1 MRYIRYKYQKQQI
14 NFLNCNDIN
23 KWIDTCQ
30 TRVIGFDS
38 VCESNCNCGEIRD
51 MEYQPQYRTKKLNPN
66 YSYECVDMD
75 RHYKLQK
82 QISYDNGIT
91 WMDIDEYEIGEL
103 YESNSPFCSAEVII
117 YDWFPTGRYKCVG
130 YNKINEEVKRVSFDN
145 GLNWSDLS
153 FVDDNGNVTYEY
165 RFNAS
170 NIEENCCDCGYR
182 EYEYRISNPIEY
194 VCDVNTKSE
203 VWYKWQYC
211 PTDPSLDVKLDEVEL
226 RNPVEDEDYCG
237 INVYFVWDA
246 SSINYCQFKLNN
258 TSYSAT
264 TENSVLNDDGTY
276 TYTAS
281 LSDLGIKEVT
291 RRNAMFSY
299 NETLLKL
306 YKVPKS
312 NDTSLKYMLID
323 CYNLN
328 YIDANA
334 FGDTSN
340 VTDMSNMF
348 NYCSGLTSLDLSNF
362 NTSNVTTMNSMFRN
376 CDGLTSLDLSS
387 FNTSAVTNM
396 QYMFNSCSGLTSLDL
411 SNFDTSNVNYM
422 SYMFQNCR
430 SLTSLDLSSFNTSKI
445 TNMNYMFAGCRV
457 LTSLDLSSF
466 DTSKVT
472 SMNNMFAGC
481 INLTSLDLSNF
492 DTSALTNI
500 GYMFQNCYS
509 LTSLNLSNW
518 DTSNVTTITR
528 MFGNCT
534 SLSEIIMDNCS
545 CDTVSFIIDRLNDAS
560 LQNVLIYSNSGCEGT
575 NCHQTT
581 DREYNGYL
589 IDVIK
594 PSCEF
599 YEVSNF
605 NVYKV
610 YTDTNTDIN
619 CNVTTSNGV
628 ELYLENQIPNS
639 VNPSGYNDTDV
650 IRTVT
655 AYTDYGEYTF
665 EQNYNTAQARTLI
678 YEWNTNKSSSSL
690 RYYKTTSSSISISS
704 FSTHPVN
711 YLFEFDVERIIFSGT
726 HITNLIQ
733 MVRMDTITDMASM
746 FRDCSGLTS
755 LDTSGWNTSNVYD
768 MSTMFYNCS
777 GLTSLDL
784 SGLDTSK
791 VKYMYHMFYK
801 CRSLTSLDLSSFNTS
816 AVTDMGSMFSDCYN
830 LTSLDLSN
838 WDTSKVTSMG
848 YMFQYCSGLTSLD
861 LSGWHFSY
869 YEYSSPSSV
878 YIRGMFYGCA
888 NLTSITFDNCVFDY
902 NEYTPDNLFEYC
914 EKLEKIYMRNCPA
927 AFINTIKR
935 GLDYEGI
942 LSNVTIITD

>member
-103 YESNSPFCSAEVII
+103 YESNSPFCSAEIII

-182 EYEYRISNPIEY
+182 EYEWRISNPIEY

-203 VWYKWQYC
+203 IWYKWQYC
-211 PTDPSLDVKLDEVEL
+211 PTDPSLDVKLDEMEL
-226 RNPVEDEDYCG
+226 RNPVQDEDYCG
-237 INVYFVWDA
+237 VNVYFVWDA
-246 SSINYCQFKLNN
+246 SSKNYCQFKLNN

-276 TYTAS
+276 TYSAS
-281 LSDLGIKEVT
+281 LSDLGITEVT
-291 RRNAMFSY
+291 IRNQMFY
-299 NETLLKL
+299 IIDNLLKV

-312 NDTSLKYMLID
+312 NDTSLKYMLLS
-323 CYNLN
+323 CRNLN
-328 YIDANA
+328 YVDVNA
-334 FGDTSN
+334 FGDTSQ

-348 NYCSGLTSLDLSNF
+348 NSCRSLTSLDLSNL
-362 NTSNVTTMNSMFRN
+362 NTSNVIDMNSMFRG
-376 CDGLTSLDLSS
+376 CSGLTSLDLSS
-387 FNTSAVTNM
+387 FNTSNVT
-396 QYMFNSCSGLTSLDL
+396 D
-411 SNFDTSNVNYM
+411 M
-422 SYMFQNCR
+422 SYMFGNCK
-430 SLTSLDLSSFNTSKI
+430 SLTSLDLSSFNTSSV
-445 TNMNYMFAGCRV
+445 TTMSYMFDGCSG
-457 LTSLDLSSF
+457 LTRLDLSSF
-466 DTSKVT
+466 NTSNVT
-472 SMNNMFAGC
+472 SMSGVFRLC
-481 INLTSLDLSNF
+481 
-492 DTSALTNI
+492 TN
-500 GYMFQNCYS
+500 

-518 DTSNVTTITR
+518 DTSKVTSMNS
-528 MFGNCT
+528 MFRNCN
-534 SLSEIIMDNCS
+534 SLTEIIMDNCS
-545 CDTVSFIIDRLNDAS
+545 CDTVSFIRDRLNDAS

-575 NCHQTT
+575 NCHPTT
-581 DREYNGYL
+581 DREYNGYR
-589 IDVIK
+589 IEVIK

-628 ELYLENQIPNS
+628 ELYLENQIPNRT
-639 VNPSGYNDTDV
+639 NPSGNNTDEP
-650 IRTVT
+650 RTVT

-690 RYYKTTSSSISISS
+690 RYKKTTSSSLNSSS

-733 MVRMDTITDMASM
+733 MVKMDSLTDMSYM
-746 FRDCSGLTS
+746 FSSCSGLTS
-755 LDTSGWNTSNVYD
+755 LNTSGW
-768 MSTMFYNCS
+768 
-777 GLTSLDL
+777 
-784 SGLDTSK
+784 DTSK
-791 VKYMYHMFYK
+791 VNNMSDMF
-801 CRSLTSLDLSSFNTS
+801 C
-816 AVTDMGSMFSDCYN
+816 DCSG

-838 WDTSKVTSMG
+838 WDTSKVWNMSM
-848 YMFQYCSGLTSLD
+848 MFAACNSLTSLD
-861 LSGWHFSY
+861 LSSFDVTNVETMQNMFLHCTSLTSLDLSNWDVSNLTDKY
-869 YEYSSPSSV
+869 DMD
-878 YIRGMFYGCA
+878 GMFTNCKS
-888 NLTSITFDNCVFDY
+888 LRTITMKNC
-902 NEYTPDNLFEYC
+902 NETTIN
-914 EKLEKIYMRNCPA
+914 KIKGA
-927 AFINTIKR
+927 
-935 GLDYEGI
+935 LDYAGI

>member
-38 VCESNCNCGEIRD
+38 VCESNCNCGEIRE

-182 EYEYRISNPIEY
+182 EYEWRISNPIEY

-211 PTDPSLDVKLDEVEL
+211 PTDPSLDVKLDEMEL

-237 INVYFVWDA
+237 VNVYFVWDA
-246 SSINYCQFKLNN
+246 SSKNYCEFILNN
-258 TSYSAT
+258 RSYSAT
-264 TENSVLNDDGTY
+264 TENSVLNEDGTY
-276 TYTAS
+276 TYIAS
-281 LSDLGIKEVT
+281 LSDLGITEVT
-291 RRNAMFSY
+291 IRNQMFY
-299 NETLLKL
+299 IIDNLLKV

-312 NDTSLKYMLID
+312 NDTSLKNMLLS
-323 CYNLN
+323 CRSLN

-334 FGDTSN
+334 FGDTSQ
-340 VTDMSNMF
+340 
-348 NYCSGLTSLDLSNF
+348 
-362 NTSNVTTMNSMFRN
+362 
-376 CDGLTSLDLSS
+376 
-387 FNTSAVTNM
+387 VTN
-396 QYMFNSCSGLTSLDL
+396 
-411 SNFDTSNVNYM
+411 M
-422 SYMFQNCR
+422 SYMFRGCS
-430 SLTSLDLSSFNTSKI
+430 SLTSLDLSSFNTSKV
-445 TNMNYMFAGCRV
+445 TGMSYMFYDCNK

-466 DTSKVT
+466 NTSNVNDISYMFNNCT
-472 SMNNMFAGC
+472 S
-481 INLTSLDLSNF
+481 LKSLDLSSFN
-492 DTSALTNI
+492 TSNVTDMTR
-500 GYMFQNCYS
+500 MFNNC
-509 LTSLNLSNW
+509 TSLISLDISNW
-518 DTSNVTTITR
+518 DTSNVNNMGR
-528 MFGNCT
+528 MFYNCN

-545 CDTVSFIIDRLNDAS
+545 CDTVSFIRDRLNDAS

-575 NCHQTT
+575 NCHPTT
-581 DREYNGYL
+581 DREYNGYR
-589 IDVIK
+589 IEVIK

-619 CNVTTSNGV
+619 CNVTTSNGE

-678 YEWNTNKSSSSL
+678 YEWNTNKSRSYL
-690 RYYKTTSSSISISS
+690 GYYKPTSSSISSSS

-733 MVRMDTITDMASM
+733 MVRMDSLTSMDSM
-746 FRDCSGLTS
+746 FAGCSGLTS
-755 LDTSGWNTSNVYD
+755 LDTSGWNTSNVTD
-768 MSTMFYNCS
+768 MDYMFTNCS

-784 SGLDTSK
+784 SIWD
-791 VKYMYHMFYK
+791 
-801 CRSLTSLDLSSFNTS
+801 TS
-816 AVTDMGSMFSDCYN
+816 AVTSMAYMFNYCPN

-838 WDTSKVTSMG
+838 WDTSNVKYMSDMFKGCSGLTSIIGIDNFNTSNVTNMSYMFRGCSNLTSLDLSNWDTSNVSSMG
-848 YMFQYCSGLTSLD
+848 YMFKGCSGLTSLD

-869 YEYSSPSSV
+869 YEYSSPTFIF
-878 YIRGMFYGCA
+878 IRGMFSGCT

-902 NEYTPDNLFEYC
+902 YQTATEYLFDDC
-914 EKLEKIYMRNCPA
+914 EKLDKIYMRNCPA
-927 AFINTIKR
+927 AFIDEIK
-935 GLDYEGI
+935 GALDDAGI

>member
-1 MRYIRYKYQKQQI
+1 MSRYIRYKYQKQQI

-30 TRVIGFDS
+30 TRVVGFDS

-117 YDWFPTGRYKCVG
+117 YDWFPSGRYKCVG

-145 GLNWSDLS
+145 GSTWSDLS

-182 EYEYRISNPIEY
+182 EYEWRISNPIEY

-211 PTDPSLDVKLDEVEL
+211 PTDPSLDVKLDEMEL
-226 RNPVEDEDYCG
+226 RNPVQDEDYCG
-237 INVYFVWDA
+237 VNVYFVWGV
-246 SSINYCQFKLNN
+246 SNQNYCQFSLNN
-258 TSYSAT
+258 ASYSAT

-276 TYTAS
+276 TYIAS
-281 LSDLGIKEVT
+281 LSDLGITEVT
-291 RRNAMFSY
+291 TRNRMFFNS
-299 NETLLKL
+299 NNLLKI

-312 NDTSLKYMLID
+312 NDTSSSFMFYG
-323 CYNLN
+323 CTNLT
-328 YIDANA
+328 YLDKNA
-334 FGDTSN
+334 ISDTSN
-340 VTDMSNMF
+340 VSNMYMMF
-348 NYCSGLTSLDLSNF
+348 LSCASLTSLDLSNFDTSAVTNMSYMFYKCSGLTSLDLSNF
-362 NTSNVTTMNSMFRN
+362 NTSNVTSM
-376 CDGLTSLDLSS
+376 G
-387 FNTSAVTNM
+387 
-396 QYMFNSCSGLTSLDL
+396 YMFQNCRKLTSLDL
-411 SNFDTSNVNYM
+411 SNFNTSNVTRM
-422 SYMFQNCR
+422 GYMFQNCY
-430 SLTSLDLSSFNTSKI
+430 D
-445 TNMNYMFAGCRV
+445 
-457 LTSLDLSSF
+457 
-466 DTSKVT
+466 
-472 SMNNMFAGC
+472 
-481 INLTSLDLSNF
+481 LTSLDLSNW
-492 DTSALTNI
+492 N
-500 GYMFQNCYS
+500 
-509 LTSLNLSNW
+509 
-518 DTSNVTTITR
+518 TSNVTSMGY
-528 MFGNCT
+528 MFRGCT
-534 SLSEIIMDNCS
+534 SLTEIIMDNCS
-545 CDTVSFIIDRLNDAS
+545 CETVSFIRDRLNDVS
-560 LQNVLIYSNSGCEGT
+560 LSNVLIYSNSGCEGT
-575 NCHQTT
+575 NCRPTT
-581 DREYNGYL
+581 DREYNGYR
-589 IDVIK
+589 IEVIK

-619 CNVTTSNGV
+619 CNVTTSNGE
-628 ELYLENQIPNS
+628 ELYLENQIPNRT
-639 VNPSGYNDTDV
+639 NPSGSNDGDEP
-650 IRTVT
+650 RTVT

-678 YEWNTNKSSSSL
+678 YEWNTNKSSSKL
-690 RYYKTTSSSISISS
+690 GYYKTTSSSLSSSS

-711 YLFEFDVERIIFSGT
+711 YLFEFDVERIVFSGT

-733 MVRMDTITDMASM
+733 MVSMGTITDMSSM
-746 FRDCSGLTS
+746 FRNCSGLTS

-784 SGLDTSK
+784 SGLDTSN
-791 VKYMYHMFYK
+791 VKYMYHMFYNCK
-801 CRSLTSLDLSSFNTS
+801 NLTSLDLSSFDTS
-816 AVTDMGSMFSDCYN
+816 AVTDMGSMFTYCSG
-830 LTSLDLSN
+830 LTSLDLSSF
-838 WDTSKVTSMG
+838 DTSKVTNMG

>member
-145 GLNWSDLS
+145 GSTWSDLS

-182 EYEYRISNPIEY
+182 EYEWRISNPIEY

-211 PTDPSLDVKLDEVEL
+211 PTDPSLDVKLDEMEL
-226 RNPVEDEDYCG
+226 RNPVQDEDYCG
-237 INVYFVWDA
+237 VNVYFVWDA
-246 SSINYCQFKLNN
+246 SSQNYCEFILNN
-258 TSYSAT
+258 RSYSAT
-264 TENSVLNDDGTY
+264 TENSVLNEDGTY
-276 TYTAS
+276 TYIAS
-281 LSDLGIKEVT
+281 LSDLGITEVT
-291 RRNAMFSY
+291 TRNRMFINSD
-299 NETLLKL
+299 NLLKV

-312 NDTSLKYMLID
+312 NGTSIQKMFVG
-323 CYNLN
+323 CTNLT
-328 YIDANA
+328 YLDKNA
-334 FGDTSN
+334 ISDTSN
-340 VTDMSNMF
+340 VTNMGYMF
-348 NYCSGLTSLDLSNF
+348 QSCNSLTSLDLSNF
-362 NTSNVTTMNSMFRN
+362 NTSKITSMSYMFYGCSSLTT
-376 CDGLTSLDLSS
+376 LDVSS
-387 FNTSAVTNM
+387 FNTSAVTSMTYVFYDCNK
-396 QYMFNSCSGLTSLDL
+396 LTSLDV
-411 SNFDTSNVNYM
+411 SSFNTSNVTNM
-422 SYMFQNCR
+422 SYMFKNCN
-430 SLTSLDLSSFNTSKI
+430 SLTSLDLSSFNTSNV
-445 TNMNYMFAGCRV
+445 TTMYQMFYKCSG
-457 LTSLDLSSF
+457 
-466 DTSKVT
+466 
-472 SMNNMFAGC
+472 
-481 INLTSLDLSNF
+481 
-492 DTSALTNI
+492 
-500 GYMFQNCYS
+500 

-518 DTSNVTTITR
+518 DTSNVTNMTY
-528 MFGNCT
+528 MFYGCN
-534 SLSEIIMDNCS
+534 SLNEIIIDNCS
-545 CDTVSFIIDRLNDAS
+545 CDTVSFIRDRLNEAS
-560 LQNVLIYSNSGCEGT
+560 LRNVLIYSNSGCEGT
-575 NCHQTT
+575 NCRPTT
-581 DREYNGYL
+581 DREYNGYR
-589 IDVIK
+589 IEVIK

-610 YTDTNTDIN
+610 YTDTSVDIN
-619 CNVTTSNGV
+619 CNVSTSNGE
-628 ELYLENQIPNS
+628 ELYLENQIPNRT
-639 VNPSGYNDTDV
+639 NPSGNNDGDEP
-650 IRTVT
+650 RTVT

-678 YEWNTNKSSSSL
+678 YEWNTNKSSSTL
-690 RYYKTTSSSISISS
+690 RYYKTTSSSISSSS

-733 MVRMDTITDMASM
+733 MVKMDSLTDMSYM
-746 FRDCSGLTS
+746 FCD
-755 LDTSGWNTSNVYD
+755 
-768 MSTMFYNCS
+768 CS

-784 SGLDTSK
+784 SNCDTSK
-791 VKYMYHMFYK
+791 VWNMSMMFAA
-801 CRSLTSLDLSSFNTS
+801 CNSLTSLDLSSFD
-816 AVTDMGSMFSDCYN
+816 VTNVETMQNMFLGCSG

-838 WDTSKVTSMG
+838 WDTSN
-848 YMFQYCSGLTSLD
+848 LTD
-861 LSGWHFSY
+861 KY
-869 YEYSSPSSV
+869 DMD
-878 YIRGMFYGCA
+878 GMFTNCKS
-888 NLTSITFDNCVFDY
+888 LSEITMKNC
-902 NEYTPDNLFEYC
+902 NETTIN
-914 EKLEKIYMRNCPA
+914 KIKGALNSA
-927 AFINTIKR
+927 
-935 GLDYEGI
+935 GI

>member
-145 GLNWSDLS
+145 GSNWSDLS

-182 EYEYRISNPIEY
+182 EYEWRISDPIEY

-211 PTDPSLDVKLDEVEL
+211 PTDPSLDIKLDEMEL
-226 RNPVEDEDYCG
+226 RNPVQDEDYCG
-237 INVYFVWDA
+237 VNVYFVWDA
-246 SSINYCQFKLNN
+246 SSKNYCYFSLNWN
-258 TSYSAT
+258 DYSAT
-264 TENSVLNDDGTY
+264 TENSILNEDGTY

-281 LSDLGIKEVT
+281 LSDLGITEVT
-291 RRNAMFSY
+291 RRNTMFINSD
-299 NETLLKL
+299 NLLKV

-312 NDTSLKYMLID
+312 NDTSIWYMFYG
-323 CYNLN
+323 CTNLN
-328 YIDANA
+328 YVDANA
-334 FGDTSN
+334 LGDTSN
-340 VTDMSNMF
+340 VTNMHRMF
-348 NYCSGLTSLDLSNF
+348 YNCS
-362 NTSNVTTMNSMFRN
+362 
-376 CDGLTSLDLSS
+376 GLTSLDLSS
-387 FNTSAVTNM
+387 FNTSNVTDM
-396 QYMFNSCSGLTSLDL
+396 KQMFNGCY
-411 SNFDTSNVNYM
+411 N
-422 SYMFQNCR
+422 
-430 SLTSLDLSSFNTSKI
+430 LTSLDLSSFNTSNV
-445 TNMNYMFAGCRV
+445 TDMGYMFQNCR
-457 LTSLDLSSF
+457 
-466 DTSKVT
+466 K
-472 SMNNMFAGC
+472 
-481 INLTSLDLSNF
+481 LTSLDLSNWN
-492 DTSALTNI
+492 TSAVTNM
-500 GYMFQNCYS
+500 GYMFQNCYD
-509 LTSLNLSNW
+509 LTSLDLSNW
-518 DTSNVTTITR
+518 NLSKVTSYANIFR
-528 MFGNCT
+528 GCT
-534 SLSEIIMDNCS
+534 SLNEIIMDNCS
-545 CDTVSFIIDRLNDAS
+545 CDTVSFIRDRLNDAS
-560 LQNVLIYSNSGCEGT
+560 LSNVLIYSNSGCEGT
-575 NCHQTT
+575 NCRPTT
-581 DREYNGYL
+581 DREYNGYR
-589 IDVIK
+589 IEVIK

-605 NVYKV
+605 NVYKI

-619 CNVTTSNGV
+619 CNVSTSNGE

-678 YEWNTNKSSSSL
+678 YEWNTNKSSSNL
-690 RYYKTTSSSISISS
+690 RYKKTTSSSLNSSS

-711 YLFEFDVERIIFSGT
+711 YLFEFDVERIVFSGT

-733 MVRMDTITDMASM
+733 MVRMDSLTNMDSM
-746 FRDCSGLTS
+746 FYNCSGLTS
-755 LDTSGWNTSNVYD
+755 LDTSGWNTSNVTD
-768 MSTMFYNCS
+768 MDYMFYNCS

-784 SGLDTSK
+784 SNWD
-791 VKYMYHMFYK
+791 
-801 CRSLTSLDLSSFNTS
+801 TS
-816 AVTDMGSMFSDCYN
+816 AVTSMTYMFYYCSG

-838 WDTSKVTSMG
+838 WDTSNLKYINHMFYKCSGLTSIIGIDNFDTSKVTDMDSMFYGCSKLTSLDLSNWDTSNVTSMG
-848 YMFQYCSGLTSLD
+848 YMFQGCSGLTSLD
-861 LSGWHFSY
+861 LSGWYFSY
-869 YEYSSPSSV
+869 YEYSSPSFTF
-878 YIRGMFYGCA
+878 IKGMFSGCT
-888 NLTSITFDNCVFDY
+888 NLTSITFDNCVFDHY
-902 NEYTPDNLFEYC
+902 QTATNYLFDDC
-914 EKLEKIYMRNCPA
+914 EKLDKIYMRNCPA
-927 AFINTIKR
+927 AFIDEIK
-935 GLDYEGI
+935 GALDDAGI

>member
-30 TRVIGFDS
+30 TRVVGFDS

-170 NIEENCCDCGYR
+170 NTEENCCDCGYR
-182 EYEYRISNPIEY
+182 EYEWRISNPIEY

-226 RNPVEDEDYCG
+226 RNPVQDEDYCG
-237 INVYFVWDA
+237 VNVYFVWDA
-246 SSINYCQFKLNN
+246 SSKNYCQFRLNN

-264 TENSVLNDDGTY
+264 TENSVLNEDGTY
-276 TYTAS
+276 TYIAS
-281 LSDLGIKEVT
+281 LSDLGITEVT
-291 RRNAMFSY
+291 TRNRMFY
-299 NETLLKL
+299 NVNNLLKV

-312 NDTSLKYMLID
+312 NDTSLKYMLLS
-323 CYNLN
+323 CRNLN

-340 VTDMSNMF
+340 VTDMSYMF
-348 NYCSGLTSLDLSNF
+348 AECYKLTSLDI
-362 NTSNVTTMNSMFRN
+362 VK
-376 CDGLTSLDLSS
+376 G
-387 FNTSAVTNM
+387 FNTSAVTDMSHMFHNCSDLTSLNLSNWDTSAVTNM
-396 QYMFNSCSGLTSLDL
+396 RYMFNGCTS
-411 SNFDTSNVNYM
+411 
-422 SYMFQNCR
+422 
-430 SLTSLDLSSFNTSKI
+430 
-445 TNMNYMFAGCRV
+445 

-466 DTSKVT
+466 DTSNVT
-472 SMNNMFAGC
+472 YMGSMFEFC
-481 INLTSLDLSNF
+481 VKLTTLDLSNW
-492 DTSALTNI
+492 
-500 GYMFQNCYS
+500 
-509 LTSLNLSNW
+509 NLSNV
-518 DTSNVTTITR
+518 TSYSY
-528 MFGNCT
+528 MFDDCN
-534 SLSEIIMDNCS
+534 SLNEIIMDNCS
-545 CDTVSFIIDRLNDAS
+545 CDTVSFIRDRLNEAS

-575 NCHQTT
+575 NCHPTT
-581 DREYNGYL
+581 DREYNGYR
-589 IDVIK
+589 IEVIK

-619 CNVTTSNGV
+619 CNVSTSNGE
-628 ELYLENQIPNS
+628 ELYLENQTPNRT
-639 VNPSGYNDTDV
+639 NPSGYNDTDEP
-650 IRTVT
+650 RTVT

-678 YEWNTNKSSSSL
+678 YEWNTNKSRSNL
-690 RYYKTTSSSISISS
+690 GYYKTTSSSISSSS

-711 YLFEFDVERIIFSGT
+711 YLFEFDVKRIIFSGT

-733 MVRMDTITDMASM
+733 MVRMDSLTNMNSM
-746 FRDCSGLTS
+746 FGGCSGLTS
-755 LDTSGWNTSNVYD
+755 LDTSGWNTSNVTD
-768 MSTMFYNCS
+768 MAYMFAGCS

-784 SGLDTSK
+784 SNFDTSK
-791 VKYMYHMFYK
+791 VTNMVYM
-801 CRSLTSLDLSSFNTS
+801 FNY
-816 AVTDMGSMFSDCYN
+816 CPN

-838 WDTSKVTSMG
+838 WDTSNVKYMNN
-848 YMFQYCSGLTSLD
+848 MFQGCSGLTSLD

-869 YEYSSPSSV
+869 YEYSSPTFIF
-878 YIRGMFYGCA
+878 IRGMFSGCT

-902 NEYTPDNLFEYC
+902 YQTATDYLFDDC
-914 EKLEKIYMRNCPA
+914 EKLDKIYMRNCPA
-927 AFINTIKR
+927 AFIDEIK
-935 GLDYEGI
+935 GALDDAGI